1 MSDARE
7 NTTSDAAE
15 SAVEA
20 TGPPGATAPSPAAG
34 AGAPDEPAAGGE
46 ATPDTAPGA
55 ASEPAPVPAK
65 KAPKAPPPPKAPRD
79 LPAAEEIAAW
89 IEGADAPRIGELFAV
104 PLAKWDAVG
113 MQIKK
118 EELLPQHWQ
127 VLTAITSPD
136 DAIFESLPEVGR
148 LRVAYRDQELSRRR
162 LAALREA
169 WRALRGKQPSL
180 WTVSDLFAA
189 VRRLMDR
196 KVAVDWH
203 DLLSAVRDLWAGMSV
218 PHGREQLEV
227 LWACLDFIRSK
238 SK

>member
-1 MSDARE
+1 MSDAQE
-7 NTTSDAAE
+7 SGPTDADAAR
-15 SAVEA
+15 
-20 TGPPGATAPSPAAG
+20 PS
-34 AGAPDEPAAGGE
+34 PDEPHPSASAE
-46 ATPDTAPGA
+46 ALAPAPEVEGA
-55 ASEPAPVPAK
+55 AATPAK
-65 KAPKAPPPPKAPRD
+65 KVPKAPPPKKAPRD
-79 LPAAEEIAAW
+79 LPSGAELAAW
-89 IEGADAPRIGELFAV
+89 IDGADCPRIAELLNV
-104 PLAKWDAVG
+104 PVVKWDALG

-127 VLTAITSPD
+127 VLTAISAPD
-136 DAIFESLPEVGR
+136 DALFEGLPEVGR
-148 LRVAYRDQELSRRR
+148 LRLTYRDQELSRRR

-196 KVAVDWH
+196 QTAVDWH
-203 DLLSAVRDLWAGMSV
+203 DLLSAVRDLWAGMTV

>member
-1 MSDARE
+1 MSDAQE
-7 NTTSDAAE
+7 NRTSDAVE
-15 SAVEA
+15 SAAE
-20 TGPPGATAPSPAAG
+20 ATAPPAATPPSAEAD
-34 AGAPDEPAAGGE
+34 AGAPDEPAGGGE
-46 ATPDTAPGA
+46 ATPETAPAA
-55 ASEPAPVPAK
+55 ASDPAEPAK
-65 KAPKAPPPPKAPRD
+65 KAPKAPPPKTKAPRD
-79 LPAAEEIAAW
+79 LPTAEEIAAW
-89 IEGADAPRIGELFAV
+89 IEGADSPRIGELFAI
-104 PLAKWDAVG
+104 PLVKWDAFG

-136 DAIFESLPEVGR
+136 DAVFERLPEVGR

-189 VRRLMDR
+189 VRRLMER
-196 KVAVDWH
+196 KVEVDWH
-203 DLLSAVRDLWAGMSV
+203 DLVSAVRDLWAGMTV